1 LIISNMALGEMLS
14 AVGGNILGSLV
25 GHGTALA
32 RQRDAQDFSADQF
45 ARRYQIT
52 TEDMKKAGLNPML
65 AYSQGGGNAPTSSAA
80 SANSP
85 EYGTS
90 AINAKLQ
97 TQLNAAQV
105 ANIQEDTRVKAEQAA
120 LVRAQTA
127 QASSSA
133 SMADANIT
141 KIGQEV
147 QNLKEQ
153 FKNIPLEGNRLRAA
167 VEQLAQ
173 QAGLFVQQ
181 GMTQTEVRAQ
191 LTALAQQLKSQ
202 TNLLDLDFKA
212 AEQLGNI
219 GREFGQ
225 LKPIVDVL
233 MQLMQMGRPR
243 GGGITINK

>member
-1 LIISNMALGEMLS
+1 MLGPLIAAGGELLSGFLGNR
-14 AVGGNILGSLV
+14 A
-25 GHGTALA
+25 ADK
-32 RQRDAQDFSADQF
+32 RQDDAQAFSADQF

-52 TEDMKKAGLNPML
+52 TEDMKAAGLNPML

-80 SANSP
+80 SAQSFGSP
-85 EYGTS
+85 GT
-90 AINAKLQ
+90 AAVNAQLQ
-97 TQLNAAQV
+97 TKMNSAQV
-105 ANIQEDTRVKAEQAA
+105 ANVEADTQNKNEQSA
-120 LVRAQTA
+120 LIRAQTA
-127 QASSSA
+127 QAMSSA
-133 SMADANIT
+133 NQADAAVT

-153 FKNIPLEGNRLRAA
+153 FKNIPLEGDRLRAA
-167 VEQLAQ
+167 VNQLAQ
-173 QAGLFVQQ
+173 QAGLYVEQ

-202 TNLLDLDFKA
+202 TNLLDLDIKA

-233 MQLMQMGRPR
+233 LQLMQMGRPR